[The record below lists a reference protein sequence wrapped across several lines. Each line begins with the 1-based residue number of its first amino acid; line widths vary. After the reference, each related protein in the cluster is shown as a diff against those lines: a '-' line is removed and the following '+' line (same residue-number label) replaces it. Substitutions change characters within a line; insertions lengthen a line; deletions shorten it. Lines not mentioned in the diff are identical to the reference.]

1 MNNPTGS
8 REARSDT
15 HLSYAVV
22 VSGTLIAIS
31 IVVAALT
38 GSDSNGLMPNPQGG
52 IWIERGG
59 ALYLCQARPDGPAR
73 CVNAADGATLAYG
86 DIPR

>member
-1 MNNPTGS
+1 MNSPAGG
-8 REARSDT
+8 RETRSDT

-22 VSGTLIAIS
+22 ASGTLIAIA
-31 IVVAALT
+31 IVVSALT
-38 GSDSNGLMPNPQGG
+38 GSGGSGMMPNPQGG
-52 IWIERGG
+52 IWIEHGN